1 MHLLEGGGTYSDP
14 VNGER
19 AVRAGDAILVF
30 PGQIHSYQRSQP
42 ELPWTVAFLELD
54 GQLFRDLEGAGE
66 INRREPVIHPGL
78 SHALSTQ
85 FDELLRDY
93 LTAAPGEEAI
103 YCARAF
109 LLLSH
114 LLDAHR
120 KHVQGTNRDAFVEK
134 ACARLSDSLDEAL
147 DLSQVA
153 RSFGMSERTFR
164 RRCTEQVGVAPARY
178 RLLQRVGAAKTML
191 NEGRSALEAIS
202 AKLGYYDVSAFN
214 KHFKQITGTT
224 PARFCAMRTLVHVDG
239 ELEIT
244 GKRMRK
250 RSDAI

>member
-30 PGQIHSYQRSQP
+30 PGQIHSCQRSQP
-42 ELPWTVAFLELD
+42 ELPWTVAFLELN

-66 INRREPVIHPGL
+66 MNRREPVIHPGL
-78 SHALSTQ
+78 SHALSTE

-120 KHVQGTNRDAFVEK
+120 KHVQGTTRDAFVEK

-147 DLSQVA
+147 DLNQVA

-164 RRCTEQVGVAPARY
+164 RRFTEQVGVAPARY

-202 AKLGYYDVSAFN
+202 AKLGYYDESAFN

-224 PARFCAMRTLVHVDG
+224 PARFRAMRTLVDG
-239 ELEIT
+239 DGGLEIT
-244 GKRMRK
+244 GKRRRK
-250 RSDAI
+250 K